1 MNACGSGSF
10 DTDDIEENTATAES
24 PKNVHKGPWGDVVFK
39 DTVFMFGDVKDGE
52 SVQHTYSF
60 KTRVRRPSA

>member
-10 DTDDIEENTATAES
+10 DTDDIEENTATAKS

-52 SVQHTYSF
+52 SV
-60 KTRVRRPSA
+60 